1 MIEVK
6 YIIYFI
12 LLIFIIYVFAKLISP
27 LVLYYILP
35 SKPESNLT
43 EKVLIDVFSRKL
55 QSGFE
60 SKKDEEI
67 ALKYIKIAYKQLC
80 NKELNE
86 DEYYKHCEKNLKL
99 NKKTKSVCLNV
110 ILNKYLTSDKIK
122 KKYKKDLFAA
132 YFLSLLKNRL
142 PYNLLTENDYYD
154 EDKQILFIKDYDIPR
169 KINDNFDFLFS
180 SVFIFRNET
189 SVDDIKN
196 DLYNI
201 FIEIQKESDTD
212 LSDFDIC

>member
-1 MIEVK
+1 MIEIK

-12 LLIFIIYVFAKLISP
+12 LFIFVIYLLTKLFQ
-27 LVLYYILP
+27 YYIKP
-35 SKPESNLT
+35 SKIESNLT
-43 EKVLIDVFSRKL
+43 EKALIDVFSRKL

-86 DEYYKHCEKNLKL
+86 DEYYKNCEKNLKS

-132 YFLSLLKNRL
+132 YYLSLLKNRL

-154 EDKQILFIKDYDIPR
+154 EDRQILFVKDHHIPR
-169 KINDNFDFLFS
+169 KIHDNYDFLFS

-201 FIEIQKESDTD
+201 YMEIQKESDNEF
-212 LSDFDIC
+212 LSDFNIC

>member
-1 MIEVK
+1 MI
-6 YIIYFI
+6 IIVYLF
-12 LLIFIIYVFAKLISP
+12 VKLISQ
-27 LVLYYILP
+27 LFLYYILP
-35 SKPESNLT
+35 IKQESNLT
-43 EKVLIDVFSRKL
+43 EKALIDVFSVKL

-60 SKKDEEI
+60 LKEDEKI

-86 DEYYKHCEKNLKL
+86 DEYYKHCEKNLNL
-99 NKKTKSVCLNV
+99 DKKTKSVCLNV

-142 PYNLLTENDYYD
+142 PYNILTENDYYD
-154 EDKQILFIKDYDIPR
+154 EDKRILFIKDYNVPR

-180 SVFIFRNET
+180 SIFIFRNET
-189 SVDDIKN
+189 SINDIKN

>member
-1 MIEVK
+1 MIEIK
-6 YIIYFI
+6 YIIYFV
-12 LLIFIIYVFAKLISP
+12 LMIIIVYLFVKLISQ
-27 LVLYYILP
+27 LFLYYILP
-35 SKPESNLT
+35 IKQESNLT
-43 EKVLIDVFSRKL
+43 EKALIDVFSVKL

-60 SKKDEEI
+60 LKEDEKI

-86 DEYYKHCEKNLKL
+86 DEYYKHCEKNLNL
-99 NKKTKSVCLNV
+99 DKKTKSVCLNV

-142 PYNLLTENDYYD
+142 PYNILTENDYYD
-154 EDKQILFIKDYDIPR
+154 EDKRILFIKDYNVPR

-180 SVFIFRNET
+180 SIFIFRNET
-189 SVDDIKN
+189 SINDIKN